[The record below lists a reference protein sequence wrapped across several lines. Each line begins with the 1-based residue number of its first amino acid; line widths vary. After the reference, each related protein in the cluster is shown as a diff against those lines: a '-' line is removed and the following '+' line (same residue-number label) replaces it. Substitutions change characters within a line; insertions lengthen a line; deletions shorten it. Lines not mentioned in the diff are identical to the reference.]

1 MMCIKKKLEEEYFLL
16 NFDHTFLAASLQ
28 EEALLFGV
36 NCHAHLLQESVQKF
50 QSFKPDFTL
59 QHPLHH
65 LSGGENAILA
75 VIFYSALALHKH
87 KSLNFLLHNILES
100 LSPANRTALKA
111 VLAEYQQHN
120 ISYNLLQNNIVVP
133 ISE

>member
-1 MMCIKKKLEEEYFLL
+1 MCNIEKLEDKYFLL

-36 NCHAHLLQESVQKF
+36 NHHSQLLQESVQKF
-50 QSFKPDFTL
+50 QAFKPDFTL
-59 QHPLHH
+59 LHPIDH

-87 KSLNFLLHNILES
+87 KNLNFLLHNILES

-111 VLAEYQQHN
+111 ILAEYQRQG
-120 ISYNLLQNNIVVP
+120 ISYNLLQNNEVVP
-133 ISE
+133 VSV